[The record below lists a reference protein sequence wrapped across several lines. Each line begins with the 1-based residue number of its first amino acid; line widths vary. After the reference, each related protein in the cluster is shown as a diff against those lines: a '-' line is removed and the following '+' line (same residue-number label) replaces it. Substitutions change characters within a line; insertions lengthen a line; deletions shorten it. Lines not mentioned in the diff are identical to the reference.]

1 MARPRLQVTS
11 VTIGTPQP
19 SRLADFYARLLSRP
33 VTTDDPP
40 VPGDPDRGGWAQI
53 RPPEGEPG
61 PTLNFEFE
69 RHFAAPAWPATDGG
83 QIATQHL
90 DIRVDDL
97 DASLAWALD
106 QGARLADHQPQDAVR
121 VLLDPD
127 GHPFCLFA

>member
-11 VTIGTPQP
+11 VTIGTSQP

-40 VPGDPDRGGWAQI
+40 VPGDADKGGWAQI
-53 RPPEGEPG
+53 RPPDGEPG

-69 RHFAAPAWPATDGG
+69 RCYVAPVWPSTEGA

-90 DIRVDDL
+90 DIWVDDL
-97 DASLAWALD
+97 DASVAWALD
-106 QGARLADHQPQDAVR
+106 QGARLADHQPQQAVR